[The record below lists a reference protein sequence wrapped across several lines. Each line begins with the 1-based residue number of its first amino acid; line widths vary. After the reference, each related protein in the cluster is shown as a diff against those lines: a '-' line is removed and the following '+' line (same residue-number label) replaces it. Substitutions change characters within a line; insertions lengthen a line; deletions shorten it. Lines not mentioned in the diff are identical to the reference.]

1 MFSFLSAQR
10 SSMFVK
16 ISSGLPASIT
26 SPFTSSPSICSSRL
40 FAAFLLSLLS
50 TASFAQSE
58 PSKSVERYTVTAT
71 RPYYDEALSRIFS
84 QFEFDKSSLVSPLHT
99 NDVLLQSPSVS
110 LNGQGGQ
117 IQSISVRGYSRWR
130 IQTLLDGV
138 PIVSDRR
145 AGSSVGFIPP
155 DFISSATVLPGAAS
169 TYLGSGAIGGAVNLH
184 LESLQEPYL
193 KVGYS
198 SNQQMKALSYAGSS
212 AAGTSKNGANGEEK
226 SGVTDWNISYR
237 SANNGEDANGN
248 TLFDQFEQTGLFL
261 RHRPENSIIKEAWTL
276 YSNNNDIGKS
286 SSDYPA
292 SRRTIYPDN
301 THWLGKITFEDN
313 LFAGNIWWHKSTL
326 DTSVLRPGSRINDSE
341 NKAFDYGFNINT
353 DTQLEDWDL
362 NWQLQVSGR
371 EGVVADEREFTLT
384 PSEIVL
390 PDTAPSDFSLGSF
403 QSDLAYEVRTLDASE
418 VNTAAVVDASRQW
431 QSFSLAIGTRVDWQR
446 QSDDS
451 SGSTTHPNNAQP
463 NNAQPNEA
471 QPSRSQS
478 TTNFSGYLGAN
489 YQLSPYWSASVYVSS
504 AFRNPSLTERFF
516 AGETPRGT
524 VLGSTQLETEQA
536 LNKQLT
542 LAYSAKHIQG
552 SIEVFHQQIDNYIE
566 RITVA
571 EDVLQYANLDSAT
584 IEGVSYQVSWQSQ
597 DSTLDARL
605 SGMWISGEDNFGNTI
620 ADIPAN
626 NQRLDV
632 GVNWQ
637 DTRFFTVLSYRA
649 SKTDIADGER
659 ALSDVFTLDIGAD
672 WQLSERVQLQASW
685 SNLTNQ
691 HYYTSADD
699 KAAFAQGESVQLAI
713 TYQL

>member
-1 MFSFLSAQR
+1 MFIEILSD
-10 SSMFVK
+10 
-16 ISSGLPASIT
+16 LPTSIT
-26 SPFTSSPSICSSRL
+26 SPCTSSPSICPSRF
-40 FAAFLLSLLS
+40 FAAFLLSLL
-50 TASFAQSE
+50 TTPSFAQSE
-58 PSKSVERYTVTAT
+58 PSNSVERYTVTAT
-71 RPYYDEALSRIFS
+71 RPYYDETLLRIFP
-84 QFEFDKSSLVSPLHT
+84 QYEFDKSSLVSPLHT

-117 IQSISVRGYSRWR
+117 IQSIGVRGYSRWR

-169 TYLGSGAIGGAVNLH
+169 TYLGSGAIGGAVNLQ

-193 KVGYS
+193 RVGYS
-198 SNQQMKALSYAGSS
+198 SNQQVKAVSYAGSS
-212 AAGTSKNGANGEEK
+212 AADSSKNGANGTEK
-226 SGVTDWNISYR
+226 PGVTDWNISYR

-248 TLFDQFEQTGLFL
+248 PLFDQFEQTGLFL
-261 RHRPENSIIKEAWTL
+261 KHRPENSIIKEVWTL
-276 YSNNNDIGKS
+276 YSNSKDIGKS
-286 SSDYPA
+286 SSDYPE
-292 SRRTIYPDN
+292 SRRTTYPNN
-301 THWLGKITFEDN
+301 THWLGKIAFEDN
-313 LFAGNIWWHKSTL
+313 LYAGNIWWHKSTL
-326 DTSVLRPGSRINDSE
+326 DTSVLRPESRINDSE

-353 DTQLEDWDL
+353 DSQLKGWDL
-362 NWQLQVSGR
+362 NWQFQLSGR

-384 PSEIVL
+384 PAESL
-390 PDTAPSDFSLGSF
+390 PANATPLGISTSTVEPQF
-403 QSDLAYEVRTLDASE
+403 AYEVRTLDASE
-418 VNTAAVVDASRQW
+418 INTAAVVDASRQW
-431 QSFSLAIGTRVDWQR
+431 QSFSVAIGTRVDWQR

-451 SGSTTHPNNAQP
+451 GASATQP
-463 NNAQPNEA
+463 NNAQPNDVQLNNV

-489 YQLSPYWSASVYVSS
+489 YQLSPRWAASLYVSS

-542 LAYSAKHIQG
+542 VAYRAKHIQG

-566 RITVA
+566 RITVT
-571 EDVLQYANLDSAT
+571 EDVLQYANLDSAS
-584 IEGVSYQVSWQSQ
+584 IEGASYQVSWQSQ
-597 DSTLDARL
+597 DSILDARL
-605 SGMWISGEDNFGNTI
+605 SGMWISGEDNLGNTI

-637 DTRFFTVLSYRA
+637 ATRFFTVLSYRA
-649 SKTDIADGER
+649 SKTNIADGER
-659 ALSDVFTLDIGAD
+659 ALSDVFTLDIGAN
-672 WQLSERVQLQASW
+672 WQLSEDMQLQASW

-691 HYYTSADD
+691 VYYTSADD

>member
-1 MFSFLSAQR
+1 MFFE
-10 SSMFVK
+10 
-16 ISSGLPASIT
+16 ISSGLSASIAT
-26 SPFTSSPSICSSRL
+26 PSIGSPFICSSRL
-40 FAAFLLSLLS
+40 FAAFLLSLL
-50 TASFAQSE
+50 TTPSFAQSE
-58 PSKSVERYTVTAT
+58 PSNSVEHYTVTAT
-71 RPYYDEALSRIFS
+71 RPYYDEALSRIFP
-84 QFEFDKSSLVSPLHT
+84 QYEFDKSSLVSPLHA

-117 IQSISVRGYSRWR
+117 IQSINVRGYSRWR

-138 PIVSDRR
+138 PIISDRR

-169 TYLGSGAIGGAVNLH
+169 TYLGSGAIGGAVNLQ

-193 KVGYS
+193 KIGYS
-198 SNQQMKALSYAGSS
+198 SNQQMKAVSYAGTS
-212 AAGTSKNGANGEEK
+212 AADGSKNGANDTEK
-226 SGVTDWNISYR
+226 LGVTDWNISYR
-237 SANNGEDANGN
+237 SANNGEDAKGN

-276 YSNNNDIGKS
+276 YSNNNDVGKS
-286 SSDYPA
+286 SSDYPE
-292 SRRTIYPDN
+292 SRRTIYPNN
-301 THWLGKITFEDN
+301 THWLGKIAFEDN
-313 LFAGNIWWHKSTL
+313 LFSGNIWWHKSTL
-326 DTSVLRPGSRINDSE
+326 DTSVLRPESRINDSE

-353 DTQLEDWDL
+353 DTQLKGWDL
-362 NWQLQVSGR
+362 NWQLQLSGR

-384 PSEIVL
+384 PSDLLV
-390 PDTAPSDFSLGSF
+390 GSF
-403 QSDLAYEVRTLDASE
+403 ESDLAYEVRTLDASE
-418 VNTAAVVDASRQW
+418 INTAAVVDASRQW
-431 QSFSLAIGTRVDWQR
+431 QSFSVAIGTRVDWQR

-451 SGSTTHPNNAQP
+451 GASPTLPNAV
-463 NNAQPNEA
+463 QPNEIQLNNA

-489 YQLSPYWSASVYVSS
+489 YQLSPHWAASLYVSS

-542 LAYSAKHIQG
+542 LAYSASQLQG

-571 EDVLQYANLDSAT
+571 EDVLQYANLGSAT

-597 DSTLDARL
+597 DSIVDARL
-605 SGMWISGEDNFGNTI
+605 SGMWISGKDNLGNTI

-637 DTRFFTVLSYRA
+637 DTRLFTVLSYRA
-649 SKTDIADGER
+649 SKTDVADGER
-659 ALSDVFTLDIGAD
+659 ALSDVFTLDVGAN
-672 WQLSERVQLQASW
+672 WQLSEDMQLQASW

-713 TYQL
+713 TCQL

>member
-1 MFSFLSAQR
+1 MFSFLPVQR
-10 SSMFVK
+10 SSMFIE
-16 ISSGLPASIT
+16 ISSGLPASSA
-26 SPFTSSPSICSSRL
+26 SPFICSSPIFSTRV
-40 FAAFLLSLLS
+40 FAVFLLSLLS
-50 TASFAQSE
+50 TASFARSE
-58 PSKSVERYTVTAT
+58 PFESVERYTVTAT
-71 RPYYDEALSRIFS
+71 RPYYDEALSRIFP
-84 QFEFDKSSLVSPLHT
+84 QYAFDKSSLVSPLHA

-169 TYLGSGAIGGAVNLH
+169 TYLGSGAIGGAVNLY

-198 SNQQMKALSYAGSS
+198 SNQQMKAVSYAGTS
-212 AAGTSKNGANGEEK
+212 AADGSKNGANGKEK

-248 TLFDQFEQTGLFL
+248 TLFDQFEQTGVFL

-326 DTSVLRPGSRINDSE
+326 DASVLRPGSRTNDSE
-341 NKAFDYGFNINT
+341 NKAFDYGFNMNT
-353 DTQLEDWDL
+353 HTQLEDWDL

-403 QSDLAYEVRTLDASE
+403 KSDLAYEVRTLDASE

-451 SGSTTHPNNAQP
+451 SGSPSQPSNAPPNN
-463 NNAQPNEA
+463 A

-489 YQLSPYWSASVYVSS
+489 YKLSPYWSASVYVSS

-524 VLGSTQLETEQA
+524 VLGSIQLETEQA

-542 LAYSAKHIQG
+542 VAYSAKHIQG

-571 EDVLQYANLDSAT
+571 EDVLQYANLDRAT
-584 IEGVSYQVSWQSQ
+584 IEGVSYQISWQLQ
-597 DSTLDARL
+597 DSIVDARL
-605 SGMWISGEDNFGNTI
+605 SGMWIQGKDNSKDNLGNNI

>member
-1 MFSFLSAQR
+1 M
-10 SSMFVK
+10 
-16 ISSGLPASIT
+16 
-26 SPFTSSPSICSSRL
+26 
-40 FAAFLLSLLS
+40 FLLSLLS
-50 TASFAQSE
+50 TPSFAQSE
-58 PSKSVERYTVTAT
+58 PSKSIERYTVTAT
-71 RPYYDEALSRIFS
+71 RPYYDEALSRIFP
-84 QFEFDKSSLVSPLHT
+84 QYDFDKSSLVSPLHA

-169 TYLGSGAIGGAVNLH
+169 TYLGSGAIGGAVNLQ

-193 KVGYS
+193 RVGYS
-198 SNQQMKALSYAGSS
+198 SNQQMKAVSYAGTS
-212 AAGTSKNGANGEEK
+212 AADSRKNGANGTEK

-248 TLFDQFEQTGLFL
+248 PLFDQFEQTGLFL

-276 YSNNNDIGKS
+276 YSDNNDIGKS
-286 SSDYPA
+286 SSDYPE
-292 SRRTIYPDN
+292 SRITTYPNN
-301 THWLGKITFEDN
+301 THWLGKIAFEHN
-313 LFAGNIWWHKSTL
+313 LFAGNIWWHKSNL
-326 DTSVLRPGSRINDSE
+326 DTSVLRPESRINDSE
-341 NKAFDYGFNINT
+341 NEAFDYGFNINT
-353 DTQLEDWDL
+353 DMQLKGWDL
-362 NWQLQVSGR
+362 NWQLQLSGR

-384 PSEIVL
+384 PVESASSNPSLPSLITNAFESE
-390 PDTAPSDFSLGSF
+390 
-403 QSDLAYEVRTLDASE
+403 LAYEVRTLDASE
-418 VNTAAVVDASRQW
+418 INTAAVVDASHQW

-451 SGSTTHPNNAQP
+451 GGSAAQP
-463 NNAQPNEA
+463 SDA

-478 TTNFSGYLGAN
+478 ATNFSGYLGAN

-542 LAYSAKHIQG
+542 VAYSASHIQG
-552 SIEVFHQQIDNYIE
+552 SIEVFHQQINNYIE

-597 DSTLDARL
+597 NSFFNARL
-605 SGMWISGEDNFGNTI
+605 SGIWIKGKDESEGNVGGTI

-626 NQRLDV
+626 NQSLDV
-632 GVNWQ
+632 GVSWQ
-637 DTRFFTVLSYRA
+637 DTRFFTVLGYRA

-659 ALSDVFTLDIGAD
+659 ALSDVFTLDIGAN
-672 WQLSERVQLQASW
+672 WQLSENMQLQASW

>member
-1 MFSFLSAQR
+1 MFFE
-10 SSMFVK
+10 
-16 ISSGLPASIT
+16 ISSDLPASIT
-26 SPFTSSPSICSSRL
+26 LPCTSSPSICSSRL
-40 FAAFLLSLLS
+40 FAAFLLSLL
-50 TASFAQSE
+50 TTPSFAQSE
-58 PSKSVERYTVTAT
+58 PSNSVERYTVTAT
-71 RPYYDEALSRIFS
+71 RPYYDEALSRIFP
-84 QFEFDKSSLVSPLHT
+84 QYEFDKSSLVSPLHA

-110 LNGQGGQ
+110 INGQGGQ

-169 TYLGSGAIGGAVNLH
+169 TYLGSGAIGGAVNLQ

-198 SNQQMKALSYAGSS
+198 SNQQMKAVSYAGTS
-212 AAGTSKNGANGEEK
+212 AADSSKNGANGTEK

-248 TLFDQFEQTGLFL
+248 TLFDQFDQTGLFL
-261 RHRPENSIIKEAWTL
+261 KHRPENSIIKEAWTL
-276 YSNNNDIGKS
+276 YSNNKDIGKS
-286 SSDYPA
+286 SSDYPE
-292 SRRTIYPDN
+292 SRRTTYPNN
-301 THWLGKITFEDN
+301 THWLGKIAFEDN

-326 DTSVLRPGSRINDSE
+326 DTSVFRPESRINDSE

-353 DTQLEDWDL
+353 DTQLKGWDL
-362 NWQLQVSGR
+362 NWQLQLSGR

-384 PSEIVL
+384 PSDLLV
-390 PDTAPSDFSLGSF
+390 GSSE
-403 QSDLAYEVRTLDASE
+403 SDLAYEVRTLDASE
-418 VNTAAVVDASRQW
+418 INTAAIVDASRQW
-431 QSFSLAIGTRVDWQR
+431 QSFSVAIGTRVDWQR

-451 SGSTTHPNNAQP
+451 GGSATQPSDVQP
-463 NNAQPNEA
+463 NNAQTNNG

-489 YQLSPYWSASVYVSS
+489 YQLSPHWSASLYVSS

-542 LAYSAKHIQG
+542 VAYSARHIQG

-571 EDVLQYANLDSAT
+571 EDVLQYANLGSAT
-584 IEGVSYQVSWQSQ
+584 IEGASYQVSWQSQ
-597 DSTLDARL
+597 DSIVDARL
-605 SGMWISGEDNFGNTI
+605 SGMWISGEDNLGNTI

-637 DTRFFTVLSYRA
+637 DTRLFTVLSYRA
-649 SKTDIADGER
+649 SKTDVADGER
-659 ALSDVFTLDIGAD
+659 ALSDVFTLDIGAN
-672 WQLSERVQLQASW
+672 WQLGDDMQLQASW

>member
-1 MFSFLSAQR
+1 MFFE
-10 SSMFVK
+10 
-16 ISSGLPASIT
+16 ISSGLPASVT
-26 SPFTSSPSICSSRL
+26 SPCTSSPSICPSRF
-40 FAAFLLSLLS
+40 FAAFLLSLL
-50 TASFAQSE
+50 TTPSFAQSE
-58 PSKSVERYTVTAT
+58 PSNSVERYTVTAT
-71 RPYYDEALSRIFS
+71 RPYYDEALSRIFP
-84 QFEFDKSSLVSPLHT
+84 QYEFDKSSLVSPLHT

-117 IQSISVRGYSRWR
+117 IQSIGVRGYSRWR

-169 TYLGSGAIGGAVNLH
+169 TYLGSGAIGGAVNLQ
-184 LESLQEPYL
+184 LESMQEPYL
-193 KVGYS
+193 RVGYS
-198 SNQQMKALSYAGSS
+198 SNQQMKAVSYAGS
-212 AAGTSKNGANGEEK
+212 SKNGANGTEK
-226 SGVTDWNISYR
+226 PGVTDWNISYR
-237 SANNGEDANGN
+237 SANNGEDASGN
-248 TLFDQFEQTGLFL
+248 ILFDQFEQTGVFL

-276 YSNNNDIGKS
+276 YSNNKDIGKS
-286 SSDYPA
+286 SSDYPE
-292 SRRTIYPDN
+292 SRRTTYPN
-301 THWLGKITFEDN
+301 NIHWLGKIAFEDN
-313 LFAGNIWWHKSTL
+313 LYAGNIWWHKSTL
-326 DTSVLRPGSRINDSE
+326 DTSVLRPESRINDSE

-353 DTQLEDWDL
+353 DSQLKGWDL
-362 NWQLQVSGR
+362 NWQFQLSGR
-371 EGVVADEREFTLT
+371 EGVVANEREFTLT
-384 PSEIVL
+384 PAESL
-390 PDTAPSDFSLGSF
+390 PANATPLGITTSTVEPEF
-403 QSDLAYEVRTLDASE
+403 AYEVRTLDASE
-418 VNTAAVVDASRQW
+418 INTAAVVDASRQW
-431 QSFSLAIGTRVDWQR
+431 QSFSVAIGTRVDWQR

-451 SGSTTHPNNAQP
+451 GASATQP
-463 NNAQPNEA
+463 NDV

-489 YQLSPYWSASVYVSS
+489 YQLSPYWAASLYVSS

-542 LAYSAKHIQG
+542 VAYRAKHIQG

-584 IEGVSYQVSWQSQ
+584 IEGASYQVSWQSQ
-597 DSTLDARL
+597 DSILDARL
-605 SGMWISGEDNFGNTI
+605 SGMWISGEDNLGNTI

-637 DTRFFTVLSYRA
+637 ASRFFTVLSYRA
-649 SKTDIADGER
+649 SKTNIADGER
-659 ALSDVFTLDIGAD
+659 ALSDVFTLDIGAN
-672 WQLSERVQLQASW
+672 WQLSEDMQLQASW

>member
-1 MFSFLSAQR
+1 MFFE
-10 SSMFVK
+10 
-16 ISSGLPASIT
+16 ISSGLSASIASPSIG
-26 SPFTSSPSICSSRL
+26 SPFICSSRL
-40 FAAFLLSLLS
+40 FAAFLLSLL
-50 TASFAQSE
+50 TTPSFAQSE
-58 PSKSVERYTVTAT
+58 PSNSVERYTVTAT
-71 RPYYDEALSRIFS
+71 RPYYDEALSRIFP
-84 QFEFDKSSLVSPLHT
+84 QYEFDKSSLVSPLHT

-145 AGSSVGFIPP
+145 AGSSVGFVPP

-169 TYLGSGAIGGAVNLH
+169 TYLGSGAIGGAVNLQ
-184 LESLQEPYL
+184 LESLQKSYL

-198 SNQQMKALSYAGSS
+198 SNQQMKAVSYAGTS
-212 AAGTSKNGANGEEK
+212 AADGSKNGANGPEK

-248 TLFDQFEQTGLFL
+248 TLLDQFEQTGLFL
-261 RHRPENSIIKEAWTL
+261 RHRPDNSIVKEAWTL
-276 YSNNNDIGKS
+276 YSDNNDIGKS
-286 SSDYPA
+286 SSDYPE

-301 THWLGKITFEDN
+301 THWLGKIAFEDN

-341 NKAFDYGFNINT
+341 NEAFDYGLNINT
-353 DTQLEDWDL
+353 DTQLKSWDL
-362 NWQLQVSGR
+362 NWQLQLSGR
-371 EGVVADEREFTLT
+371 EGVMADEREFTLT
-384 PSEIVL
+384 PAEIVM
-390 PDTAPSDFSLGSF
+390 PNTAPSDFSIGSF
-403 QSDLAYEVRTLDASE
+403 KSDLAYEVRTLDASE
-418 VNTAAVVDASRQW
+418 INTAAIVDASRQW
-431 QSFSLAIGTRVDWQR
+431 QSFSLGIGTRVDWQR

-451 SGSTTHPNNAQP
+451 GGSPTLPNDVQP
-463 NNAQPNEA
+463 NYAQTNND

-489 YQLSPYWSASVYVSS
+489 YQLSPHWSASVYVSS

-542 LAYSAKHIQG
+542 VAYSAKHIQG
-552 SIEVFHQQIDNYIE
+552 SIEVFHQKIDNYIE
-566 RITVA
+566 RITLA
-571 EDVLQYANLDSAT
+571 EDILQYANLDSAT

-597 DSTLDARL
+597 DSILDARL
-605 SGMWISGEDNFGNTI
+605 SGMWIKGKDESEGNVGGTI

-637 DTRFFTVLSYRA
+637 ATRFFTVLSYRA
-649 SKTDIADGER
+649 SKTNIADGER
-659 ALSDVFTLDIGAD
+659 ALSDVITLDIGAN
-672 WQLSERVQLQASW
+672 WQLSEDMQLQASW
-685 SNLTNQ
+685 SNFTNQ
-691 HYYTSADD
+691 HFYTSADD

>member
-1 MFSFLSAQR
+1 MFIE
-10 SSMFVK
+10 
-16 ISSGLPASIT
+16 ISSDLPAS
-26 SPFTSSPSICSSRL
+26 TSSPSICPSRF
-40 FAAFLLSLLS
+40 FAAFLLSLL
-50 TASFAQSE
+50 TTPSFALSE
-58 PSKSVERYTVTAT
+58 PSNSVERYTVTAT
-71 RPYYDEALSRIFS
+71 RPYFDEALSRIF
-84 QFEFDKSSLVSPLHT
+84 QQYEFDKSSLVSPLHA

-117 IQSISVRGYSRWR
+117 IQSINIRGYSRWR

-169 TYLGSGAIGGAVNLH
+169 TYLGSGAIGGAVNLQ

-193 KVGYS
+193 RVGYS
-198 SNQQMKALSYAGSS
+198 SNQQMKAVSYAGTS
-212 AAGTSKNGANGEEK
+212 AAVSSKNGANGTEK

-248 TLFDQFEQTGLFL
+248 TLFDQFDQTGLFL

-276 YSNNNDIGKS
+276 YSNNKDIGKS
-286 SSDYPA
+286 SSDYPE
-292 SRRTIYPDN
+292 SRRTTYPNN
-301 THWLGKITFEDN
+301 THWLGEIAFEDN

-326 DTSVLRPGSRINDSE
+326 DTSVLRPQSRINDSE
-341 NKAFDYGFNINT
+341 NRAFDYGFNINT
-353 DTQLEDWDL
+353 DTQFKGWDL
-362 NWQLQVSGR
+362 NWQFQLSGR

-384 PSEIVL
+384 PVESAS
-390 PDTAPSDFSLGSF
+390 PNPTSPSLITNAFEPE
-403 QSDLAYEVRTLDASE
+403 LAYEVRTLDASE
-418 VNTAAVVDASRQW
+418 INTAAVVDASHQW

-451 SGSTTHPNNAQP
+451 GASTAQP
-463 NNAQPNEA
+463 NDA

-489 YQLSPYWSASVYVSS
+489 YQLSSHWSASVYVSS

-542 LAYSAKHIQG
+542 VAYSTRHIQG

-584 IEGVSYQVSWQSQ
+584 IKGVSYQVSWQSQ
-597 DSTLDARL
+597 DSILDARL
-605 SGMWISGEDNFGNTI
+605 SGMWIKGEDKSEGNVGGTI

-637 DTRFFTVLSYRA
+637 ATRFFTVLSYRA
-649 SKTDIADGER
+649 RKIDIAAGER
-659 ALSDVFTLDIGAD
+659 ALSDVFTLDIGAN
-672 WQLSERVQLQASW
+672 WQLGDDMQLQASW

>member
-1 MFSFLSAQR
+1 MFFE
-10 SSMFVK
+10 
-16 ISSGLPASIT
+16 ISSDLSASIT
-26 SPFTSSPSICSSRL
+26 SPSVGSPFICSSRL
-40 FAAFLLSLLS
+40 FAAFLLSLL
-50 TASFAQSE
+50 TTPSFAQSE
-58 PSKSVERYTVTAT
+58 PSNSVERYTVTAT
-71 RPYYDEALSRIFS
+71 RPYFDESLSRIFP
-84 QFEFDKSSLVSPLHT
+84 QYEFDKSSLVSPLHT

-117 IQSISVRGYSRWR
+117 IQSINIRGYSRWR

-169 TYLGSGAIGGAVNLH
+169 TYLGSGAIGGAVNLQ

-198 SNQQMKALSYAGSS
+198 SNQQMKAVSYAGTS
-212 AAGTSKNGANGEEK
+212 AADSSKNGANGTEK

-248 TLFDQFEQTGLFL
+248 TLFDQFDQTGLFL
-261 RHRPENSIIKEAWTL
+261 KHRPENSIIKEAWTL

-286 SSDYPA
+286 SSDYPE
-292 SRRTIYPDN
+292 SRRTTYPNN
-301 THWLGKITFEDN
+301 THWLGKIAFEDN
-313 LFAGNIWWHKSTL
+313 LFAGNIWWHKSIL
-326 DTSVLRPGSRINDSE
+326 DTSVLRPESRINDSE

-353 DTQLEDWDL
+353 DTQLKGWDL
-362 NWQLQVSGR
+362 NWQLQLSGR

-384 PSEIVL
+384 PSDLLV
-390 PDTAPSDFSLGSF
+390 GSF
-403 QSDLAYEVRTLDASE
+403 ESDLAYEVRTLDASE
-418 VNTAAVVDASRQW
+418 INTAAVVDASRQW
-431 QSFSLAIGTRVDWQR
+431 QSLSLAIGTRVDWQR

-451 SGSTTHPNNAQP
+451 GASPTLPNADQP
-463 NNAQPNEA
+463 NDVQLNNA

-489 YQLSPYWSASVYVSS
+489 YQLSPHWAASLYVSS

-542 LAYSAKHIQG
+542 VAYSAKHIQG

-597 DSTLDARL
+597 DSIVDARL
-605 SGMWISGEDNFGNTI
+605 SGMWISGEDNLGNTI

-637 DTRFFTVLSYRA
+637 DTRLFTVLSYRA
-649 SKTDIADGER
+649 SKTNIADGER
-659 ALSDVFTLDIGAD
+659 ALSDVFTLDIGAN
-672 WQLSERVQLQASW
+672 WQLSEDMQLQASW

>member
-1 MFSFLSAQR
+1 MLIE
-10 SSMFVK
+10 

-26 SPFTSSPSICSSRL
+26 SPCTSLPSICSSRF

-50 TASFAQSE
+50 TPGFAQSE
-58 PSKSVERYTVTAT
+58 SPNSVERYTVTAT
-71 RPYYDEALSRIFS
+71 RPYYDEALSRIFP
-84 QFEFDKSSLVSPLHT
+84 QYEFDKRSLVSPLHV

-117 IQSISVRGYSRWR
+117 IQSINVRGYSRWR

-138 PIVSDRR
+138 PIISDRR

-169 TYLGSGAIGGAVNLH
+169 TYLGSGAIGGAVNLQ

-198 SNQQMKALSYAGSS
+198 SNQQMKAVSYAGTS
-212 AAGTSKNGANGEEK
+212 AADTSKNSATGTEK
-226 SGVTDWNISYR
+226 LGVTDWNISYR
-237 SANNGEDANGN
+237 SANNGEDAKGN

-276 YSNNNDIGKS
+276 YSNNNDVGKS
-286 SSDYPA
+286 SSDYPE

-301 THWLGKITFEDN
+301 THWLGKIAFEDN

-353 DTQLEDWDL
+353 DTQLKGWDL
-362 NWQLQVSGR
+362 NWQLQLSGR

-384 PSEIVL
+384 PAESL
-390 PDTAPSDFSLGSF
+390 PANATALGITESTVEPE
-403 QSDLAYEVRTLDASE
+403 LAYEVRTLDASE
-418 VNTAAVVDASRQW
+418 INTAAVVDASRQW
-431 QSFSLAIGTRVDWQR
+431 QSLSLAIGTRVDWQR

-451 SGSTTHPNNAQP
+451 GASPTQPNAVQLNNAQT
-463 NNAQPNEA
+463 
-471 QPSRSQS
+471 SRSQS

-489 YQLSPYWSASVYVSS
+489 YQLSPHWAASLYVSS

-542 LAYSAKHIQG
+542 VAYSAKHIQG

-571 EDVLQYANLDSAT
+571 EDILQYANLDSAT

-597 DSTLDARL
+597 DSIVDARL
-605 SGMWISGEDNFGNTI
+605 SGMWIKGKDESEGNVGGTI

-632 GVNWQ
+632 GVSWQ
-637 DTRFFTVLSYRA
+637 NMRFFTVLSYRA
-649 SKTDIADGER
+649 SKSDIADGER
-659 ALSDVFTLDIGAD
+659 ALSDVITLDIGAN
-672 WQLSERVQLQASW
+672 WQLGEDIQLQASW

-691 HYYTSADD
+691 RYYTSADD
-699 KAAFAQGESVQLAI
+699 KAAFAQGESVQLAV